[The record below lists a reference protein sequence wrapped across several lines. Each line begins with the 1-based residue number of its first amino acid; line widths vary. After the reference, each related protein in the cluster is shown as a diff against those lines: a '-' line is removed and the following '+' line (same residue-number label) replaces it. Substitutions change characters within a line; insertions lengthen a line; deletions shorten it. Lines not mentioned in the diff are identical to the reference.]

1 MPGILEGV
9 RVLDFGR
16 FIAGPWCGALLA
28 DLGADVIRVE
38 KVDGGEDRFVNRSSE
53 DDDTGIMFLQVN
65 RNKRCLTLNPTKPEG
80 QEIQRKLVASADII
94 IANMPPRALKGL
106 GLDYDTLREVKEDII
121 LVSNTCFGT
130 EGPYGTKLGFDGLAQ
145 SMSGN
150 MHLTGDG
157 DEPIRSYS
165 PWVDFGTA
173 SLCAFGAM
181 AALWARHT
189 TGQGQEV
196 QGSLLGTALTVTSSV
211 LIEQQLH
218 QANRVA
224 TGNRGQLSAPA
235 DVYKTKD
242 GGHIMCLV
250 IGEGMFER
258 WANLMGENS
267 WLEDERFATDD
278 LRGEHADIISER
290 MQRWCDEHTT
300 EDALAALEQ
309 GRVPAGPV
317 YSPQQTLEDPH
328 VQQGGF
334 LQPTDYPGLPAAA
347 PLITTPV
354 RLLGT
359 PGEIRTRAPQLGE
372 HTNEILSDLGYTTND
387 IERLR
392 EARVV

>member
-1 MPGILEGV
+1 MPGILEGI

-28 DLGADVIRVE
+28 DLGADVIRIE

-53 DDDTGIMFLQVN
+53 QDDTGIMFLQVN
-65 RNKRCLTLNPTKPEG
+65 RNKRCLTLNPTKPQG
-80 QEIQRKLVASADII
+80 QEIQRKLVASADIV
-94 IANMPPRALKGL
+94 IANMPPRALEGL
-106 GLDYDTLREVKEDII
+106 KLDYESLRTVKEDII

-130 EGPYGTKLGFDGLAQ
+130 EGPYGKKLGFDGLAQ

-150 MHLTGDG
+150 MHLTGNE
-157 DEPIRSYS
+157 DEPVRSYS

-181 AALWARHT
+181 AALWARQT
-189 TGQGQEV
+189 TGKGQEV
-196 QGSLLGTALTVTSSV
+196 QGSLLGTALTVTSSL

-218 QANRVA
+218 QVNRVA

-235 DVYKTKD
+235 DVYRTKD

-267 WLEDERFATDD
+267 WLEDARFSNDD
-278 LRGEHADIISER
+278 LRGQHADLISQRMQDWCSER
-290 MQRWCDEHTT
+290 TT
-300 EDALAALEQ
+300 EEALAELEQ

-317 YSPQQTLEDPH
+317 YSPQQALDDPH

-334 LQPTDYPGLPAAA
+334 LQPMDYPGLPSPA
-347 PLITTPV
+347 PLVKTPV
-354 RLLGT
+354 RLLDT
-359 PGEIRTRAPQLGE
+359 PGEIRARAPQLGE
-372 HTNEILSDLGYTTND
+372 HTQQILTDLGYSKTEVD
-387 IERLR
+387 GLR